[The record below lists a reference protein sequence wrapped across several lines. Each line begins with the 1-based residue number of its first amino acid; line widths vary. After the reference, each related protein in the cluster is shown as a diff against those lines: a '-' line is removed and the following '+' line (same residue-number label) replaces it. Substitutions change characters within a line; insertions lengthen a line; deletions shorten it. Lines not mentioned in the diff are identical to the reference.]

1 MKIQFNTDKSI
12 NGDERHE
19 EYFSSQI
26 AKKLERFE
34 NRITRIEVFLTDEN
48 GKKAGHNDIVC
59 KIEARVEGK
68 NPITVSEQAD
78 SMNLAIS
85 GAIDKLKAALETV
98 VGRMQNH

>member
-19 EYFSSQI
+19 EYFSGQI

-48 GKKAGHNDIVC
+48 GKKAGNNDIVC
-59 KIEARVEGK
+59 KIEARVESK

>member
-19 EYFSSQI
+19 EYFSGQI

-48 GKKAGHNDIVC
+48 GKKTGQNDIVC
-59 KIEARVEGK
+59 KIEARVESK

>member
-1 MKIQFNTDKSI
+1 MKVQFNTDKSI

-19 EYFSSQI
+19 EYFSGQI

-48 GKKAGHNDIVC
+48 GKKTGQNDIVC
-59 KIEARVEGK
+59 KIEARVESK